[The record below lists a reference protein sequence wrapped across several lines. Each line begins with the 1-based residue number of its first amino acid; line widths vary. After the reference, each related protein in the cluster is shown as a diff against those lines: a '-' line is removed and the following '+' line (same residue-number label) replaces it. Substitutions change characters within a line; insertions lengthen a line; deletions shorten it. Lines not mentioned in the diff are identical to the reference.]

1 MENGGTLLN
10 KKTKNQDLAKV
21 KVEIRTEPAD
31 IVKQVDI
38 LCFILHHI
46 YEWLNISFESFKV
59 KCKDIFLN

>member
-31 IVKQVDI
+31 IVKQVGKPMDMTQEAAI
-38 LCFILHHI
+38 TGLKKII
-46 YEWLNISFESFKV
+46 AQDPEINPM
-59 KCKDIFLN
+59 NG